1 MVTAV
6 KRFVFLSFILIV
18 ILLCACGKNPPTV
31 ENTVHPA
38 ADYHDSKELILASCG
53 LSNHETEVLKFN
65 QENKAGLHITIE
77 NYARGTTPEQAL
89 QRLNMELASGGGPDL
104 IDLETF
110 PVLEIYSRQG
120 LLLELSDYFNRDLSP
135 DDFYAMNILFDKGL
149 YALPSG
155 YSVMS
160 CYGLPAVFGEQTG
173 WSFEDYAEILQTSPD
188 RYSFS
193 QTNRDFLQFA
203 YISMIPRCV
212 DWDHMVCSYDQD
224 EFKALLELAAKMP
237 ANLQYNAE
245 LQVGN
250 GRLLYRTAD
259 IGSPF
264 DIRDIEKQEDG
275 PICMIGYPTAD
286 GRNGNYLYFHALTG
300 INAFSPKAEQAWEYL
315 KYMVSGECHHGNLNW
330 DGTIPLK
337 KSFTERLL
345 RHLRN
350 PYEEYEGK
358 SIVVNQDGTFTVDGV
373 WMDSVYDPSPIISE
387 HQEQLFRDLLENAA
401 TQYQYDPV
409 IFQIMDKET
418 SKYFSGGAN
427 IDETIGAIQ
436 AKVSVYLS
444 EIG

>member
-1 MVTAV
+1 M
-6 KRFVFLSFILIV
+6 KRSLLLLFILIA
-18 ILLCACGKNPPTV
+18 ILLCACGKNPPAV

-38 ADYHDSKELILASCG
+38 TNHHDSKDLILASCG
-53 LSNHETEVLKFN
+53 FSNHETDVLKFN
-65 QENKAGLHITIE
+65 QDNAQGLHITIE
-77 NYARGTTPEQAL
+77 NYAQGTTPEQAL

-120 LLLELSDYFNRDLSP
+120 LLLELSDYFKRDLTP
-135 DDFYAMNILFDKGL
+135 DDFYAMDILFDKGL

-155 YSVMS
+155 FTVMS
-160 CYGLPAVFGEQTG
+160 CYGLPAVFGDKTG
-173 WSFEDYAEILQTSPD
+173 WSFEDYAEILQTSAD

-259 IGSPF
+259 IGRPF
-264 DIRDIEKQEDG
+264 DIIDIEKQEGG

-286 GRNGNYLYFHALTG
+286 GMNGNYLYFHALTG

-315 KYMVSGECHHGNLNW
+315 KYMVSGERYHGELNW
-330 DGTIPLK
+330 DSTIPLK
-337 KSFTERLL
+337 KSFTEQLL
-345 RHLRN
+345 QHLRN
-350 PYEEYEGK
+350 PYAEYEGK
-358 SIVVNQDGTFTVDGV
+358 TIGVNQDGTFTVDGV
-373 WMDSVYDPSPIISE
+373 WMDAVYDPSPIISE
-387 HQEQLFRDLLENAA
+387 HQEQLFRELLESAE

-409 IFQIMDKET
+409 IFQIMEQET
-418 SKYFSGGAN
+418 SKYFAGEASAG
-427 IDETIGAIQ
+427 ETIGAIQ